1 MKLHTK
7 CFALFL
13 FFTIQASENESPNKQ
28 IIPRTAMPKKRR
40 ADHDLHHDNN
50 SSGANKKRSKL
61 LPEKRRE
68 ILEQFKLSPKEIKQ
82 KTFDQM
88 FKDNDGNGYDSVASN
103 PYPIKR
109 TPENPDDEV
118 GFISEEDRKKRFDLT
133 SNPVCCT
140 KNALGKKLYFHQG
153 TNYVDLQN
161 GFDTEIQKMASRI
174 SITNASLQKC
184 GDSLETL
191 NDLDRIFTRILK
203 KITKQYQ
210 SYLTFIK

>member
-82 KTFDQM
+82 KKY
-88 FKDNDGNGYDSVASN
+88 FKKAPELLYHLLT
-103 PYPIKR
+103 KR
-109 TPENPDDEV
+109 R
-118 GFISEEDRKKRFDLT
+118 IRK
-133 SNPVCCT
+133 
-140 KNALGKKLYFHQG
+140 YF
-153 TNYVDLQN
+153 T
-161 GFDTEIQKMASRI
+161 
-174 SITNASLQKC
+174 IT
-184 GDSLETL
+184 
-191 NDLDRIFTRILK
+191 
-203 KITKQYQ
+203 
-210 SYLTFIK
+210 